1 MTQWLPKLERRK
13 REIYLELAEK
23 IAAAVRS
30 GELKPGEQLPTQRD
44 MAEKLGIT
52 VGTVGRAYMLVEQ
65 QGLISGEVGRG
76 SYVRGPAAAV
86 RGPALEPALENVI
99 DLSVNASFTAFHGE
113 ALSRTLVELSR
124 ADGLE
129 QLLRYM
135 TPPWQVAYRAAAAEW
150 LAQLGLPIAPER
162 IVLTNGAQHGIAAA
176 FAALLEPGE
185 HALSETLTYTGI
197 IDDANR
203 SGHALKGV
211 ATDREGMRPDALDR
225 AAVETGAR
233 VVFVQPTIHNPTC
246 TTMSEARRRDIV
258 AVARRR
264 NLLLVEDDVYGLL
277 PERRPPPIAALAP
290 ERTVYLTSASKSMAP
305 GLRVGWMM
313 APENLVR
320 RLDEARYAMTG
331 SLPPIPFEIARRW
344 IADGTAA
351 EIMRRLRRETAAR
364 QAMARTRL
372 SGLPF
377 DGDPAAF
384 HILLHLAEPWRRE
397 DFVQAALAHGVRVV
411 SASAFVIGREAAP
424 HAVRISLAAARDQ
437 DTLATALDT
446 LAELAQSRPG
456 VRRAVV

>member
-1 MTQWLPKLERRK
+1 MTGWIPTLERRK
-13 REIYLELAEK
+13 RELYLELAEK
-23 IAAAVRS
+23 IAGAIRD
-30 GELKPGEQLPTQRD
+30 GDLKPGEQLPTQRD
-44 MAEKLGIT
+44 MADKLGIT

-76 SYVRGPAAAV
+76 SFVRAPAAAV
-86 RGPALEPALENVI
+86 RRPLIEPALENVI
-99 DLSVNASFTAFHGE
+99 DLSVNASLTDFHGE
-113 ALSRTLVELSR
+113 SLSRTLVDLSR
-124 ADGLE
+124 ASGLE

-135 TPPWQVAYRAAAAEW
+135 TPPWQAAYRATAAEW
-150 LAQLGLPIAPER
+150 LAQLSLPIAPER
-162 IVLTNGAQHGIAAA
+162 IILTNGAQQGIAAA

-203 SGHALKGV
+203 SGHALRGV
-211 ATDREGMRPDALDR
+211 ATDGEGMRPDALDR
-225 AAVETGAR
+225 TAVETGAR
-233 VVFVQPTIHNPTC
+233 VVFLQPTIHNPTC
-246 TTMSEARRRDIV
+246 TTMSEARRREIV

-290 ERTVYLTSASKSMAP
+290 ERTVYITSASKSMAP
-305 GLRVGWMM
+305 GLRVGWVM

-320 RLDEARYAMTG
+320 RLDETRYSMTG
-331 SLPPIPFEIARRW
+331 QLPSLPFEVARRW

-364 QAMARTRL
+364 QAMARQQL
-372 SGLPF
+372 AGLAV

-384 HILLHLAEPWRRE
+384 HVLLHLAEPWRRE

-411 SASAFVIGREAAP
+411 GASAFVIGRETAP
-424 HAVRISLAAARDQ
+424 HAVRISLAAAHDQ
-437 DTLATALDT
+437 PTLATALKI

>member
-1 MTQWLPKLERRK
+1 MTQWIPTLERRK

-23 IAAAVRS
+23 MTAAIRS

-76 SYVRGPAAAV
+76 SYVRAPAAAI
-86 RGPALEPALENVI
+86 RGPLMTPGQENII
-99 DLSVNASFTAFHGE
+99 DLSVNASLSALHGE
-113 ALSRTLVELSR
+113 ALSKTLMELSR

-135 TPPWQVAYRAAAAEW
+135 TPPWQAAYRAAGAEW
-150 LAQLGLPIAPER
+150 LAQLGLPATPER
-162 IVLTNGAQHGIAAA
+162 IVLTNGAQHGIATA

-225 AAVETGAR
+225 TAVELNAR
-233 VVFVQPTIHNPTC
+233 VVFLQPTIHNPTC
-246 TTMSEARRRDIV
+246 TTMSEARRREIV
-258 AVARRR
+258 TVARRR

-277 PERRPPPIAALAP
+277 PERRPPPIATLAP
-290 ERTVYLTSASKSMAP
+290 ERTVYITSGSKAMAP
-305 GLRVGWMM
+305 GLRVGWMF

-320 RLDEARYAMTG
+320 KLDEARYSMTG
-331 SLPPIPFEIARRW
+331 SLPSLPFEVARRW
-344 IADGTAA
+344 VADGTAA
-351 EIMRRLRRETAAR
+351 EITRRLRRESAQR
-364 QAMARTRL
+364 QALARKHFA
-372 SGLPF
+372 GLNF

-384 HILLHLAEPWRRE
+384 HVLLHVAEPWRRE
-397 DFVQAALAHGVRVV
+397 DFVQAAMAQGVRVV
-411 SASAFVIGREAAP
+411 SATSFVIGREVAP
-424 HAVRISLAAARDQ
+424 HAVRVSLAAAADQ
-437 DTLATALDT
+437 PTLERALT
-446 LAELAQSRPG
+446 ILAELAQSRPG

>member
-1 MTQWLPKLERRK
+1 MIGWTPTLERRK

-23 IAAAVRS
+23 MAAAIRS

-76 SYVRGPAAAV
+76 SFVKAPAAAL
-86 RGPALEPALENVI
+86 RSPKLEPALENVI
-99 DLSVNASFTAFHGE
+99 DLSINASLTAFHGE
-113 ALSRTLVELSR
+113 SLAKTLLELSR

-129 QLLRYM
+129 QVLRYM
-135 TPPWQVAYRAAAAEW
+135 TPPWQASYRAVAAEW
-150 LAQLGLPIAPER
+150 LAQLGLPIDPER
-162 IVLTNGAQHGIAAA
+162 IVLTNGAQQGIAAA
-176 FAALLEPGE
+176 FAALLGPGE
-185 HALSETLTYTGI
+185 AALSETLTYTGI

-203 SGHALKGV
+203 TGHALKGV

-233 VVFVQPTIHNPTC
+233 VAFVQSTIHNPIC
-246 TTMSEARRRDIV
+246 TIMSEQRRRDIV

-290 ERTVYLTSASKSMAP
+290 ERTVYITSASKSMAP
-305 GLRVGWMM
+305 GLRVGWVF
-313 APENLVR
+313 APEALVR
-320 RLDEARYAMTG
+320 KLDEARYSMTG
-331 SLPPIPFEIARRW
+331 SLPSLPFEIARRW

-364 QAMARTRL
+364 QAMARKRL
-372 SGLPF
+372 AGF
-377 DGDPAAF
+377 AVDADPAAF
-384 HILLHLAEPWRRE
+384 HIFLHLADPWRRE
-397 DFVQAALAHGVRVV
+397 DFVQAALANGVRIS
-411 SASAFVIGREAAP
+411 SASAFVIGREVPP

-437 DTLATALDT
+437 ETLDRALGIIAD
-446 LAELAQSRPG
+446 LAQSRPG
-456 VRRAVV
+456 VRRAV

>member
-1 MTQWLPKLERRK
+1 MTGWSPTLERRK

-23 IAAAVRS
+23 IVGAIRA
-30 GELKPGEQLPTQRD
+30 GTLKPGEQLPTQRD

-76 SYVRGPAAAV
+76 SFVRAPAAAV
-86 RGPALEPALENVI
+86 RSPKLEPALENVI
-99 DLSVNASFTAFHGE
+99 DLSVNASLTAFHGE
-113 ALSRTLVELSR
+113 ALAATLAELAR

-135 TPPWQVAYRAAAAEW
+135 TPPWQAAYRVSAAEW
-150 LAQLGLPIAPER
+150 LAQLGLPIVPER
-162 IVLTNGAQHGIAAA
+162 IILTNGAQQGIATA
-176 FAALLEPGE
+176 FAALLGPGE
-185 HALSETLTYTGI
+185 HALCEALTYTGI

-225 AAVETGAR
+225 MAAETGAR
-233 VVFVQPTIHNPTC
+233 VAFLQPTIHNPIC

-277 PERRPPPIAALAP
+277 PERRPPPVAALAP
-290 ERTVYLTSASKSMAP
+290 ERTVYITSASKSMAP
-305 GLRVGWMM
+305 GLRVGWML
-313 APENLVR
+313 APEALVR
-320 RLDEARYAMTG
+320 KLDDARHSMTG
-331 SLPPIPFEIARRW
+331 TLPSVAFEIARRW
-344 IADGTAA
+344 IAGGTAA

-364 QAMARTRL
+364 QALARARL
-372 SGLPF
+372 AGLTL
-377 DGDPAAF
+377 DADPAAF
-384 HILLHLAEPWRRE
+384 HVFLHLVDPWRRE
-397 DFVQAALAHGVRVV
+397 DFVQAALAQGVRVV
-411 SASAFVIGREAAP
+411 SASAFVIGREVPP

-437 DTLATALDT
+437 ETLDRALT
-446 LAELAQSRPG
+446 VIAELAQSRPG
-456 VRRAVV
+456 VRRAV

>member
-1 MTQWLPKLERRK
+1 MTQWIPTLERRK

-23 IAAAVRS
+23 IAGAIRT
-30 GELKPGEQLPTQRD
+30 GELKPGEQLPTQRA

-86 RGPALEPALENVI
+86 RTPKLDALENVI
-99 DLSVNASFTAFHGE
+99 DLSINASLSAYHGE
-113 ALSRTLVELSR
+113 ALSKTLAELAR

-150 LAQLGLPIAPER
+150 LAQLGLPIDPER

-185 HALSETLTYTGI
+185 QALSEPLTYTGI

-203 SGHALKGV
+203 SGHPLKGV
-211 ATDREGMRPDALDR
+211 AIDREGMRPDALDR

-264 NLLLVEDDVYGLL
+264 NLLIVEDDVYGLL

-290 ERTVYLTSASKSMAP
+290 ERTVYITSASKSMAP
-305 GLRVGWMM
+305 GLRVGWTL

-320 RLDEARYAMTG
+320 RLDEARYSMTG
-331 SLPPIPFEIARRW
+331 SLPSLTFEVARRW
-344 IADGTAA
+344 IADGTSA

-364 QAMARTRL
+364 QALARTHL
-372 SGLPF
+372 PGLAL
-377 DGDPAAF
+377 DADPAAF
-384 HILLHLAEPWRRE
+384 HVLLHLAEPWRRE
-397 DFVQAALAHGVRVV
+397 DFVQAALAQGVRVA
-411 SASAFVIGREAAP
+411 SASSFAIGREVAP
-424 HAVRISLAAARDQ
+424 HAVRISLAAAPDQ
-437 DTLATALDT
+437 ATLEAALKT

>member
-1 MTQWLPKLERRK
+1 MTQWIPTLERRR

-23 IAAAVRS
+23 MTGAIRS

-44 MAEKLGIT
+44 MADKLGIT

-76 SYVRGPAAAV
+76 SFVRGPAAAV
-86 RGPALEPALENVI
+86 RNPKLEPALENVI
-99 DLSVNASFTAFHGE
+99 DLSVNASLSGFHGE
-113 ALSRTLVELSR
+113 ALSRTLAELSR

-135 TPPWQVAYRAAAAEW
+135 TPPWQAAHRAAASEW
-150 LAQLGLPIAPER
+150 LAQLGLPIDPER
-162 IVLTNGAQHGIAAA
+162 IVLTNGAQQGIASA

-185 HALSETLTYTGI
+185 QALSETLTYTGI

-225 AAVETGAR
+225 AAAETGAR
-233 VVFVQPTIHNPTC
+233 VVFLQPTIHNPTC
-246 TTMSEARRRDIV
+246 TTMSEARRREIV

-290 ERTVYLTSASKSMAP
+290 ERTVYITSGSKSMAP
-305 GLRVGWMM
+305 GLRVGWIF

-331 SLPPIPFEIARRW
+331 SLSSVVFEIARRW

-364 QAMARTRL
+364 QALARTHL
-372 SGLPF
+372 AGLTF
-377 DGDPAAF
+377 DADPGAF
-384 HILLHLAEPWRRE
+384 HVLLHLADPWRRE
-397 DFVQAALAHGVRVV
+397 DFVQAALAQGVRVV
-411 SASAFVIGREAAP
+411 SASAFVIGREVAP
-424 HAVRISLAAARDQ
+424 HAVRVSLAAARDQ
-437 DTLATALDT
+437 ATLESALKT